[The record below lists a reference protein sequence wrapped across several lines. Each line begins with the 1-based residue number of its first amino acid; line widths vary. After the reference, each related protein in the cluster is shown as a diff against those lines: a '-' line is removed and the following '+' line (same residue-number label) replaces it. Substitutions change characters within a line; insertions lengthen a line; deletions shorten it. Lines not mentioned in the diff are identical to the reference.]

1 MPALPSSR
9 NQSIDLHSKSIDWF
23 PYEGKTGILWV
34 KQKNTQDH
42 YYVKLTQRQ
51 QRPHLNI
58 ITVVLVVPLVLILN
72 NLHSLLDKIVVIYIF
87 FLSLSS
93 SKYLIE
99 QESILF
105 NLNSV
110 PKIHWNGKCILL
122 KFIFNTW
129 NLSWNL
135 SFENDRRWAMNLSTI
150 AIICFSH
157 AYISYIKRSLEFE
170 QNEVKVFMNSY
181 EVSLKNC
188 FGI

>member
-23 PYEGKTGILWV
+23 LYQGKTGILWV

-58 ITVVLVVPLVLILN
+58 ITVVLVVPLILILN

-99 QESILF
+99 QESSIF

-110 PKIHWNGKCILL
+110 PKINWNGKCILL

-135 SFENDRRWAMNLSTI
+135 PFW
-150 AIICFSH
+150 
-157 AYISYIKRSLEFE
+157 KR
-170 QNEVKVFMNSY
+170 Q
-181 EVSLKNC
+181 EVSNESFNNC
-188 FGI
+188 NYMFQSCLHFVHPKKSRIWTKRG